1 MKEISTIILL
11 MELQRRIKDFNGEDD
26 DVFANIPEES
36 VQGLHE
42 IINLCLDEY
51 QEIILQ
57 RTQEQS

>member
-1 MKEISTIILL
+1 MNNVSTVILL
-11 MELQRRIKDFNGEDD
+11 QELQRRIKDFTGADD
-26 DVFANIPEES
+26 DVFDNIPEES